1 MIDENKLIRELDVWW
16 ETLSPQTEVR
26 DSIICDA
33 IEAVKEKI
41 DNAEKVG
48 EWIPAGERLPDPDTY
63 VLVTY
68 KDFDGSAI
76 GVDRYDQDIH
86 DWLCF
91 EEGVIAW
98 MPLPELCKEEI

>member
-1 MIDENKLIRELDVWW
+1 MIDEKKLIKELDVWW
-16 ETLSPQTEVR
+16 GTLDPR
-26 DSIICDA
+26 NDSTICDV

-41 DNAEKVG
+41 DDTEKVG
-48 EWIPAGERLPDPDTY
+48 EWVPVGERLPDPDTY

-76 GVDRYDQDIH
+76 GADRYDQDIH
-86 DWLCF
+86 DWFCF

-98 MPLPELCKEEI
+98 MPLPEPYKEERL

>member
-1 MIDENKLIRELDVWW
+1 MIDEKELIKELDVWW
-16 ETLSPQTEVR
+16 ETLDPRT
-26 DSIICDA
+26 DSTICDV
-33 IEAVKEKI
+33 IESVKEKI

-68 KDFDGSAI
+68 KDFDDSAI

-98 MPLPELCKEEI
+98 QPLPDLYREESVK